1 MEQALDRWLMGA
13 VRAVLVVGVATL
25 AGTVFLQVVARY
37 LFQSPPFWTEE
48 LARFVLIWLTFLGA
62 VLVQHHREHIS
73 ADMLLNAMP
82 GRMRTAADI
91 LVSLVVIAT
100 LAVILRGGLAIA
112 TLGTQTA
119 PALGISMRWIY
130 LSLPVGAGLMILVTL
145 VQLARQVRDL
155 VSGKAGD
162 VA

>member
-1 MEQALDRWLMGA
+1 MEKALDRWLMGA
-13 VRAVLVVGVATL
+13 VRAVLVVGIATL

-73 ADMLLNAMP
+73 ADMLLVAMP

-145 VQLARQVRDL
+145 FQLGRQVRDL